1 MPPGDLAPLWSFL
14 TFAVG
19 TIALTALAILV
30 IDGAW
35 DPAYAVDNVCREL
48 SEASLERREEVGLPF
63 QVALGGWTFVWACVF
78 GARSSNTF
86 PPGGVRRS
94 YRVACAPA
102 VVSVT
107 AYAAGMVGALD
118 PLDTLALVPLTI
130 VGLLLSGAI
139 GGGFALLV
147 REDERPDAGFWGWAT
162 AWVGAA
168 VCALA
173 AGFTAAALVGTGEVP
188 IC

>member
-30 IDGAW
+30 IDAAW
-35 DPAYAVDNVCREL
+35 DPVYALDNVCKEL
-48 SEASLERREEVGLPF
+48 SASSRDRREEVGLPF
-63 QVALGGWTFVWACVF
+63 QVALGGWTLLWACVF

-86 PPGGVRRS
+86 PQGGVRRG
-94 YRVACAPA
+94 YRVACVPA
-102 VVSVT
+102 VVAVT
-107 AYAAGMVGALD
+107 AYAAGMVGALEA
-118 PLDTLALVPLTI
+118 LDTLALVPVT
-130 VGLLLSGAI
+130 VVCLLFSGSI
-139 GGGFALLV
+139 CGGFALFV
-147 REDERPDAGFWGWAT
+147 REDARPDAGFWGWAT

-168 VCALA
+168 VCILA
-173 AGFTAAALVGTGEVP
+173 AGYATVASVGTGEVP